1 MHLVEFGNVSY
12 SVGTTSILS
21 NLNLT
26 VDQSEILVLLGESG
40 CGKTTT
46 LKLVNRLLEPSS
58 GQVLVEG
65 KATTDWD
72 PIALR
77 RRIGYVIQ
85 EGGLFP
91 HFTIQRNVGL
101 VPRLSGW
108 DESRTNDR
116 AHELLQLVGLNPD
129 QFAERYPSELSGGQ
143 RQRVGVAR
151 ALAACPIPT
160 ISAVGHEID
169 MSICDLVAD
178 LRAPTPSAAAEAAVP
193 VRSELRERVR
203 AAAAMLSGFEVNIF
217 REGELPLQGGGS
229 LSSIVMRYGVELA
242 SLARIDFEKAQMMTD
257 RFLLPEPRILARLA
271 LVRGV
276 LGGTSIDSANGG
288 FGGRGGQFGR
298 RPQ

>member
-1 MHLVEFGNVSY
+1 MHLVEFRNVSY

-72 PIALR
+72 PIVLR

-91 HFTIQRNVGL
+91 HFTIKRNVGL

-108 DESRTNDR
+108 DESRTNER
-116 AHELLQLVGLNPD
+116 AHELLELVGLNP
-129 QFAERYPSELSGGQ
+129 QRFAERYPSELSGGQ

-151 ALAACPIPT
+151 ALAADPSLLLLDEPFGALDPLTRASLQREFATLTRNLGKTAIVVT
-160 ISAVGHEID
+160 HDVREALLLGST
-169 MSICDLVAD
+169 VALMHAGKLEVVEPPERFVKSD
-178 LRAPTPSAAAEAAVP
+178 NP
-193 VRSELRERVR
+193 RVR
-203 AAAAMLSGFEVNIF
+203 AYLET
-217 REGELPLQGGGS
+217 LQ
-229 LSSIVMRYGVELA
+229 
-242 SLARIDFEKAQMMTD
+242 IDD
-257 RFLLPEPRILARLA
+257 
-271 LVRGV
+271 
-276 LGGTSIDSANGG
+276 
-288 FGGRGGQFGR
+288 
-298 RPQ
+298 